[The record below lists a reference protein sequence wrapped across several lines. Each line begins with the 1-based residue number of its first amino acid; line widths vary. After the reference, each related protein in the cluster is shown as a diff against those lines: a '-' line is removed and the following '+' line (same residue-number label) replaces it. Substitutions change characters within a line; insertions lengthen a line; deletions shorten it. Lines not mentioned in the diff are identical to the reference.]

1 MLDPAKEQE
10 YQEEARRLALL
21 PREDQR
27 EVIALY
33 RKIANNPKVPKQE
46 REEGHRRANALKRF
60 LRLTKGKKRK

>member
-1 MLDPAKEQE
+1 MRDPAKAQE
-10 YQEEARRLALL
+10 YREEARRLTSL

-33 RKIANNPKVPKQE
+33 RKIADNPKVPKQE
-46 REEGHRRANALKRF
+46 REEGHRRANALERF